1 MLNLTKATPFEKN
14 KISNSYIL
22 KNKKNPDEIRV
33 IKQFIKKSDYNK
45 EIKIFKLLK
54 EKNDILPMQY
64 EVDSNKLTIIT
75 DYFPNKLD
83 FIINKI
89 YINNNNKLDI
99 NNKNQDFSNVNFDN
113 IIVNLIKIL
122 NIYHSLD
129 ITHNNFRDNN
139 IYITSLSNPIIA
151 NYNKSLKRKKVDNL
165 DKKISDLNN
174 LKIMI
179 LQIIFKLPYDE
190 VKKIKKYNELISLF
204 SKKYNKDI
212 TLIKSIFLQNT
223 YNIFEIYDFFSTLFC
238 INKNK
243 KKNKNDN
250 KILNDFF
257 KEVKFNNQ
265 LECSSKKYKESYFI
279 KKEELIKTINK
290 FKDIKNLLPQNF
302 DSLKKE
308 DICLELFK
316 LEKNTEMPFKEV
328 IEEYKNIDEISNI
341 LLDFEKGK
349 PVNFNCWPEINAYI
363 YLHILNKHKKT
374 CCVSNIITDWRN
386 PNDIILIKNKNALEK
401 SNIIENSRNHS
412 INFALIPN
420 LIKKQRVKKILLT
433 KYESCCKNNKLLCVP
448 FIILNGK
455 HANMLIFNH
464 KLKQL
469 ERYEPHGE
477 KTLIATNIKEEIDD
491 ILNDL
496 VNFFKRNGKT
506 KFTTNFK
513 FSPSNDTCP
522 VIPKNIRDTYISKV
536 GLQVFDGTAKQKRQ
550 TSKILQKTFQ
560 DPEGF
565 CCMWSYL
572 YMDYRLYN
580 PTIPSNELG
589 TRLLQKFKEDPYVLL
604 RKYIR
609 GYTQGILND
618 LVKHVKKEEN
628 LFKLM
633 QWEKESN
640 RGTFKFSE
648 YKDLLYT
655 LKLYLLQLYSELI

>member
-83 FIINKI
+83 YIINKI

-99 NNKNQDFSNVNFDN
+99 NNKNQDFSNINFDN

-151 NYNKSLKRKKVDNL
+151 NYNKSLKRKKVDNI

-179 LQIIFKLPYDE
+179 LQIVFKLPYDE

-204 SKKYNKDI
+204 SKKYRKDI
-212 TLIKSIFLQNT
+212 ALIKSIFLRDN
-223 YNIFEIYDFFSTLFC
+223 YNIFEIYDFFSTLLR
-238 INKNK
+238 INKNN

-265 LECSSKKYKESYFI
+265 LECSSKKYKEPYFI

-290 FKDIKNLLPQNF
+290 FKDIKNLLPTDLN
-302 DSLKKE
+302 SLKKE

-349 PVNFNCWPEINAYI
+349 PVNFNCWAEINAYI

-386 PNDIILIKNKNALEK
+386 PSDIILIKNKNALEK

-412 INFALIPN
+412 INFALTPN

-448 FIILNGK
+448 FIILNGE

-477 KTLIATNIKEEIDD
+477 KTLIDTNLKEEIDD

-496 VNFFKRNGKT
+496 VIFFKRNGKT

-513 FSPSNDTCP
+513 FSPSIDTCP
-522 VIPKNIRDTYISKV
+522 VIPKNIRETYISKV

-550 TSKILQKTFQ
+550 TSKILKKTFQ
-560 DPEGF
+560 DPGGF

>member
-33 IKQFIKKSDYNK
+33 IKQFIKKGDYNK

-83 FIINKI
+83 YIINKI

-122 NIYHSLD
+122 NIFHSLD

-204 SKKYNKDI
+204 SKKYRKDI
-212 TLIKSIFLQNT
+212 ALIKSIFLRDN

-633 QWEKESN
+633 QWEQETNK
-640 RGTFKFSE
+640 GTFKFSE
-648 YKDLLYT
+648 FKDLLYT

>member
-1 MLNLTKATPFEKN
+1 MINLTKETPFEKN

-22 KNKKNPDEIRV
+22 KNKKNPDEIRI
-33 IKQFIKKSDYNK
+33 IKQFLKKGDYNK
-45 EIKIFKLLK
+45 EIEIFKLLK
-54 EKNDILPMQY
+54 DKNDILPMQY
-64 EVDSNKLTIIT
+64 EVDSNKLTILT

-83 FIINKI
+83 YIINKI

-212 TLIKSIFLQNT
+212 TLIKNIFLRNT
-223 YNIFEIYDFFSTLFC
+223 YNIFEIYDFFSTLLR
-238 INKNK
+238 INKNN

-265 LECSSKKYKESYFI
+265 LECSSKKYKEPYFI

-290 FKDIKNLLPQNF
+290 FKDIKNLLPTDLN
-302 DSLKKE
+302 SLKKE

-349 PVNFNCWPEINAYI
+349 PVNFNCWAEINAYI
-363 YLHILNKHKKT
+363 YLHILNKHKKI
-374 CCVSNIITDWRN
+374 CCVSNIITDWSN
-386 PNDIILIKNKNALEK
+386 PDDIILIKNKNAFEK

-412 INFALIPN
+412 INFALTPN

-448 FIILNGK
+448 FLILNGK

-477 KTLIATNIKEEIDD
+477 KTLIDTNLEEEIDE

-496 VNFFKRNGKT
+496 VIFFKRNGKT

-522 VIPKNIRDTYISKV
+522 VIPKNIRETYISKV
-536 GLQVFDGTAKQKRQ
+536 GLQVFDGTAKQKKQ

-560 DPEGF
+560 DPNGF

-580 PTIPSNELG
+580 PTIESNELG

-618 LVKHVKKEEN
+618 LVKHVKKKEN
-628 LFKLM
+628 LFTLM
-633 QWEKESN
+633 QHHQEINK
-640 RGTFKFSE
+640 GTFKFNE

-655 LKLYLLQLYSELI
+655 LKLYLLKLYGELI

>member
-83 FIINKI
+83 YIINKI

-99 NNKNQDFSNVNFDN
+99 NNKNQDFSNINFDN

-151 NYNKSLKRKKVDNL
+151 NYNKSLKRKKVDNI

-179 LQIIFKLPYDE
+179 LQIVFKLPYDE

-204 SKKYNKDI
+204 SKKYRKDI
-212 TLIKSIFLQNT
+212 ALIKSIFLRDN
-223 YNIFEIYDFFSTLFC
+223 YNIFEIYDFFSTLLR
-238 INKNK
+238 INKNN

-265 LECSSKKYKESYFI
+265 LECSSKKYKEPYFI

-290 FKDIKNLLPQNF
+290 FKDIKNLLPTDLN
-302 DSLKKE
+302 SLKKE

-316 LEKNTEMPFKEV
+316 LEKNTEMPFNEV

-349 PVNFNCWPEINAYI
+349 PVNFNCWAEINAYI

-386 PNDIILIKNKNALEK
+386 PNDIILIKNKNAFEK

-412 INFALIPN
+412 INFALTPN
-420 LIKKQRVKKILLT
+420 IIKKQRVKKILLT

-448 FIILNGK
+448 FIISNGD

-477 KTLIATNIKEEIDD
+477 KTLIDTNLKEEIDD

-496 VNFFKRNGKT
+496 VIFFKRNGKT

-513 FSPSNDTCP
+513 FSPSIDTCP
-522 VIPKNIRDTYISKV
+522 VIPKNIRETYISKV
-536 GLQVFDGTAKQKRQ
+536 GLQVFDGTAKQKKQ

-560 DPEGF
+560 DPGGF

>member
-1 MLNLTKATPFEKN
+1 MINLTKETPFEKN

-22 KNKKNPDEIRV
+22 KNKKNPDEIRI
-33 IKQFIKKSDYNK
+33 IKQFLKKGDYNK

-54 EKNDILPMQY
+54 DKNDILPMQY
-64 EVDSNKLTIIT
+64 EVDSNKLTILT

-83 FIINKI
+83 YIINKI

-212 TLIKSIFLQNT
+212 TLIKSIFLRDN
-223 YNIFEIYDFFSTLFC
+223 YNIFEIYDFFSTLLR
-238 INKNK
+238 INKNN

-265 LECSSKKYKESYFI
+265 LECSSKKYKEPYFI

-290 FKDIKNLLPQNF
+290 FKDIKNLLPTDLN
-302 DSLKKE
+302 SLKKE

-349 PVNFNCWPEINAYI
+349 PVNFNCWAEINAYI
-363 YLHILNKHKKT
+363 YLHILNKHKKR
-374 CCVSNIITDWRN
+374 CCVSNIITDWIN

-412 INFALIPN
+412 INFALTPN
-420 LIKKQRVKKILLT
+420 LIKKQRIKKILLT

-448 FIILNGK
+448 FLILNGK

-477 KTLIATNIKEEIDD
+477 KTLIDTNLEEEIDE

-496 VNFFKRNGKT
+496 VIFFKRNGKT

-522 VIPKNIRDTYISKV
+522 VIPKNIRETYISKV
-536 GLQVFDGTAKQKRQ
+536 GLQVFDGTAKQKKQ
-550 TSKILQKTFQ
+550 TSKILKKTFQ
-560 DPEGF
+560 DPNGF

-580 PTIPSNELG
+580 PTIESNELG

-628 LFKLM
+628 LFTLM
-633 QWEKESN
+633 QHHQEANK
-640 RGTFKFSE
+640 GTFKFNE